1 MDSHLQIQ
9 SGRRVVP
16 TELGITLVRG
26 YQLIDPELC
35 RPNVRAYVE
44 QQIDLI
50 AKARGSGGVWCLGCS
65 KAGERTSTGLGKDS
79 LGIECRKMRGRHH
92 PLMAPKG

>member
-1 MDSHLQIQ
+1 MDRRGSDSCIMHHVHLQIQ

-50 AKARGSGGVWCLGCS
+50 AKVNESGG
-65 KAGERTSTGLGKDS
+65 E
-79 LGIECRKMRGRHH
+79 
-92 PLMAPKG
+92 